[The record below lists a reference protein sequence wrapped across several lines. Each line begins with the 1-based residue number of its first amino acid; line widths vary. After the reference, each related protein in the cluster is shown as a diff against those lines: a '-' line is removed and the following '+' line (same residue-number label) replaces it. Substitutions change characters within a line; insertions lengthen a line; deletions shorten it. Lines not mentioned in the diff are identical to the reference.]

1 MYLASILVI
10 SIEMASVIVLS
21 SVLTLALL
29 VTLIIVVF
37 IMSSMML
44 TRSKRK
50 AYIYLESMTT
60 RDDLV
65 VELRCYKDGKGYTYR
80 CTPYQALNWLANGYM
95 FIWLRTF

>member
-1 MYLASILVI
+1 MLVI
-10 SIEMASVIVLS
+10 SIEMASAFVLS
-21 SVLTLALL
+21 LVMILALL
-29 VTLIIVVF
+29 VTLIIVVS
-37 IMSSMML
+37 IILSMKI

-80 CTPYQALNWLANGYM
+80 CSPYKALNWLVHGYT
-95 FIWLRTF
+95 FIWLKTF

>member
-1 MYLASILVI
+1 MLVI
-10 SIEMASVIVLS
+10 LIEMASVIVLS
-21 SVLTLALL
+21 SVKTLALL

-37 IMSSMML
+37 IMSSMNI

-50 AYIYLESMTT
+50 AYFYLESMTT

-80 CTPYQALNWLANGYM
+80 CTPYQALNLLVNGHI
-95 FIWLRTF
+95 FIWLKTF

>member
-1 MYLASILVI
+1 MLVI
-10 SIEMASVIVLS
+10 SIEMASAIVLS
-21 SVLTLALL
+21 LVKTQALL
-29 VTLIIVVF
+29 VMLIIVVS
-37 IMSSMML
+37 IMLSMKI

-80 CTPYQALNWLANGYM
+80 CTPYQALNWLVNGYT
-95 FIWLRTF
+95 FIWLKTF